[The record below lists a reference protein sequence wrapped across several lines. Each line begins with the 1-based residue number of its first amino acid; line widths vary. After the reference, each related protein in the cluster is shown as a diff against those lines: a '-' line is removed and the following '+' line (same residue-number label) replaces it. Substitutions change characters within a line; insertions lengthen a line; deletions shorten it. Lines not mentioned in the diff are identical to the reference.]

1 MAVAR
6 SRLDTRWLA
15 GMWEAAANRRRRVIP
30 PMFATPAGEQ
40 HWNGIAPG
48 L

>member
-1 MAVAR
+1 MAVAL
-6 SRLDTRWLA
+6 SRLEGPVARGHVGSSGQSASPCHSTDVR
-15 GMWEAAANRRRRVIP
+15 
-30 PMFATPAGEQ
+30 PAFGEQ

>member
-6 SRLDTRWLA
+6 RRLDLPVARGHVGSSGQSASPCHSTDVRQ
-15 GMWEAAANRRRRVIP
+15 R
-30 PMFATPAGEQ
+30 FGEQ